1 MRFVRRSHLL
11 AVVVLIGLAACSS
24 DDDASD
30 QPATSAGA
38 ADVPGDGNNGGDGGG
53 DGGDGSGGDGSG
65 GDGGG
70 GGGSGGDGSGTGGN
84 GGGGGGGDGGGG
96 GGGGDTVNR
105 PAPGQAAVSVDDQ
118 EYTFTEPGALAC
130 TVTDES
136 ITFSF
141 RLGDNAV
148 TLGAGANQTDGEW
161 FGSVVLRVA
170 EPSDEPGPISYFP
183 EFPANSAGVTIDGD
197 SFSYTGPMQK
207 QPANDGSTPAP
218 IDVGDGLITVTCP

>member
-1 MRFVRRSHLL
+1 MRRPHLL
-11 AVVVLIGLAACSS
+11 AVVALISLAACGS

-30 QPATSAGA
+30 QPATTAGA
-38 ADVPGDGNNGGDGGG
+38 ADAAGDGNNGD
-53 DGGDGSGGDGSG
+53 DGGD
-65 GDGGG
+65 
-70 GGGSGGDGSGTGGN
+70 
-84 GGGGGGGDGGGG
+84 G

-118 EYTFTEPGALAC
+118 EYTLTEPGALAC

>member
-1 MRFVRRSHLL
+1 MRRPHLL
-11 AVVVLIGLAACSS
+11 AVVVLIGLGACSS

-30 QPATSAGA
+30 RPATSAGA

-53 DGGDGSGGDGSG
+53 GGDGGSGGGGGDG

-70 GGGSGGDGSGTGGN
+70 GGGVDS
-84 GGGGGGGDGGGG
+84 GGGGGGTGGDG

-105 PAPGQAAVSVDDQ
+105 PAPGQAAMSVDDQ

-183 EFPANSAGVTIDGD
+183 EFPANSGGVTIDGD

-207 QPANDGSTPAP
+207 QPANDGSTPPP